1 MRMTDVKT
9 FMSGAPVAIEPGA
22 SVVAALDL
30 MIEHGFRHL
39 PVVDGSRCVV
49 GVVAFSDLRA
59 ELPVPLSLSTP
70 LSSADHEALRD
81 TTVAEIM
88 AEAPATARDETALS
102 VAVQA
107 LVDHRIS
114 CLPVVDE
121 DGRLTGIITETD
133 CLQALVT
140 VLWTEERDDGD

>member
-1 MRMTDVKT
+1 MIDVKA
-9 FMSGAPVAIEPGA
+9 FMSGAPVAIEPDA

-39 PVVDGSRCVV
+39 PVVDASRCVL

-59 ELPVPLSLSTP
+59 ALPVALSLSTP
-70 LSSADHEALRD
+70 LSSADQESLRD
-81 TTVAEIM
+81 TTVAEVM
-88 AEAPATARDETALS
+88 TEAPATARNETPLS

-114 CLPVVDE
+114 CLPVVDD
-121 DGRLTGIITETD
+121 DGLLAGIITETD

-140 VLWTEERDDGD
+140 VLWADERGGGD